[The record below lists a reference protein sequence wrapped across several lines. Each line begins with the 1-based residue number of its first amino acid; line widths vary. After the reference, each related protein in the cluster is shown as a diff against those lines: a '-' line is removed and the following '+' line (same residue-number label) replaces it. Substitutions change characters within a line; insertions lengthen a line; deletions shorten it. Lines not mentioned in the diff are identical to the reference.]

1 LAGELDKQR
10 NIYGYNDR
18 RKIMIKKTIPYLLLT
33 LLVFGGDSVYSVVL
47 CQGKSAPVANQTQNP
62 VKLNDVTAT
71 NTSGDDPYLQMI
83 YRNFYNTYKISPGDQ
98 LAIRVVGQPE
108 YSLDKVDVT
117 PMGTVYHPLI
127 GETELVGLTV
137 PQAKERLS
145 RQFSEY
151 IVRPVVSVQM
161 LQSTGAKVGV
171 LGEVTNPGVV
181 VMTRPMTL
189 LDAVTAAG
197 GFTNFG
203 NQSHVTVLRQEG
215 GGKTRAFEV
224 DLKPM
229 MHGKATDEPVMLNA
243 GDTVIVKGNMK
254 KSLAFVTSLVG
265 FGNFVSIIATR
276 Y

>member
-1 LAGELDKQR
+1 
-10 NIYGYNDR
+10 
-18 RKIMIKKTIPYLLLT
+18 MIKRTISYLLLA
-33 LLVFGGDSVYSVVL
+33 LLMIGGNCFSVFG
-47 CQGKSAPVANQTQNP
+47 QGKSASPANQSNQGQEQ
-62 VKLNDVTAT
+62 VKLRDVTST

-117 PMGTVYHPLI
+117 PMGSVYHPLI
-127 GETELVGLTV
+127 GETELVGLTI
-137 PQAKERLS
+137 PQAREKLS

-151 IVRPVVSVQM
+151 IVNPVVSVQM
-161 LQSTGAKVGV
+161 LQSTGAKIGV
-171 LGEVTNPGVV
+171 LGEVTNPGVII
-181 VMTRPMTL
+181 MTRPMTV

-203 NQSHVTVLRQEG
+203 SETHVTILRQPG

-224 DLKPM
+224 NLKPEL
-229 MHGKATDEPVMLNA
+229 HGQSVDEPVMLNA

-254 KSLAFVTSLVG
+254 KSLAFVASLVG
-265 FGNFVSIIATR
+265 FASFISLVGR